1 MMQNRIAREMWM
13 AAAALG
19 LCVAL
24 SGIAAAAEAP
34 GDATPSRHQLM
45 KDCMAKQ
52 KAAHSGLPKEDMKN
66 ACKDVTKTEKQNDV
80 AAEKAADK
88 PKPPAN

>member
-1 MMQNRIAREMWM
+1 MWL
-13 AAAALG
+13 AAFVVG
-19 LCVAL
+19 LCAAL
-24 SGIAAAAEAP
+24 SGVATAAESPGAAA
-34 GDATPSRHQLM
+34 PSKHQLM

>member
-13 AAAALG
+13 AATLG

-24 SGIAAAAEAP
+24 SGIPAAAEAP
-34 GDATPSRHQLM
+34 GDAAPSKHQLM